1 MSEPGLARFRW
12 PSLARDLAVML
23 LPDSPLTDIRD
34 VRTKY
39 NVSEEELRTILV
51 IPYFQELFRDAV
63 DYFKAQ
69 GNKAGTRFRAAI
81 LSDSLAEKLYTDAMQ
96 ENMKSQDAIKLLELL
111 LKTSGAL
118 EKETTTVAT
127 QVNVGV
133 SLPLPRGL
141 KNPKLNHVLGS
152 VNA

>member
-1 MSEPGLARFRW
+1 MSEPTLAQFRW

-23 LPDSPLTDIRD
+23 LPDSPLTDVAV

-39 NVSEEELRTILV
+39 GVSEEELRTILT
-51 IPYFQELFRDAV
+51 IPHFQELFGEAV

-69 GNKAGTRFRAAI
+69 GNKAGARFRASI
-81 LSDSLAEKLYTDAMQ
+81 LSDSLAEKLYNDAMN
-96 ENMKSQDAIKLLELL
+96 EEMKSSEAIKLLELL

-118 EKETTTVAT
+118 EKDGTTVAT

-141 KNPKLNHVLGS
+141 KNPKLKHVLES
-152 VNA
+152 PNA

>member
-23 LPDSPLTDIRD
+23 LPDSPLSDIGI

-39 NVSEEELRTILV
+39 GITEDDLRLILTI
-51 IPYFQELFRDAV
+51 PHFQGLFREAV
-63 DYFKAQ
+63 DYFKSQ
-69 GNKAGTRFRAAI
+69 GNRAGSKFRAAV
-81 LSDSLAEKLYTDAMQ
+81 LSDSLAEKLYADAMQ

-118 EKETTTVAT
+118 EKDNMQVAT

-133 SLPLPRGL
+133 NLPLPKGL
-141 KNPKLNHVLGS
+141 KNPKLKHVLTQ
-152 VNA
+152 